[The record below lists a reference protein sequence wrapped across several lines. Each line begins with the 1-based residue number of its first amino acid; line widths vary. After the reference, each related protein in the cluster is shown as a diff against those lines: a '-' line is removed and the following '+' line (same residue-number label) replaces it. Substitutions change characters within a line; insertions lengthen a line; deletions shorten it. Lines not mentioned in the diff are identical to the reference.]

1 MPRGMRAVLHSFRV
15 IAFLEGVSFLVLL
28 GIAMPLKYY
37 AGLPSAVRV
46 VGSLHGL
53 LFVAYA
59 IVTGLLLLRGRWSM
73 ARSAVAMGA
82 SLLPFGTFL
91 FDRSVKRE
99 VGSLEN
105 PAP

>member
-1 MPRGMRAVLHSFRV
+1 MLAALRSFRV
-15 IAFLEGVSFLVLL
+15 IAFLEGLSFLVLL

-37 AGLPSAVRV
+37 ADLPSAVRV
-46 VGSLHGL
+46 VGSLHGF
-53 LFVAYA
+53 LFIAYA
-59 IVTGLLLLRGRWSM
+59 LVTGLLLLRGQWSM
-73 ARSAVAMGA
+73 GRSAIAMGA

-99 VGSLEN
+99 VGSFEDS